1 MLTDP
6 AATARVHETTAQRV
20 LEKNVLTATVFPVMD
35 SHVHSEVNA
44 LQLVVGIVPLTATV
58 HPVRIVP
65 IVQDMQIAVSAASV
79 LRMVTAPSAVNVLP
93 MATVLIG
100 ENVPVT
106 VIVMLHLVE
115 NAHATVIVMLLLAA
129 IAHVMETAT
138 ELHVESVPHMAIVMV
153 PLVGIVLTAQQVTVP
168 HMATVVTGMR
178 VQNAEDSVVAALAEH
193 RVVSVPAEIG
203 VASPLSVTALVVQNV
218 PSVLLTVIVRSAEI
232 VLPMVIVV
240 HGPNVQN
247 VLPTV
252 IVRNE
257 EIVLLTETAT
267 EHLEVI
273 VPAIVI
279 VVLVQTVGESVLPMA
294 TVDLARNALSVLPTV
309 IAHNV
314 ENDPLMVTEVH
325 AQIVGVNV
333 LPMATVQ
340 SDHASEIAVDV
351 PTVLVLHA
359 PGVVILVVVM
369 TALLVGKSQNLP
381 KSSAWRANFVWFAL
395 TTMIPGLMTM
405 SPVMSWTRL
414 PATN

>member
-44 LQLVVGIVPLTATV
+44 LQLVGGIVPLTVTV
-58 HPVRIVP
+58 HPVLIVP

-93 MATVLIG
+93 MATVLKG

-115 NAHATVIVMLLLAA
+115 N
-129 IAHVMETAT
+129 AHVMETAT

-153 PLVGIVLTAQQVTVP
+153 PLVGIVLTAQQVTVQ
-168 HMATVVTGMR
+168 HMATVETGMR
-178 VQNAEDSVVAALAEH
+178 VQNAEDSVVVALAEH

-203 VASPLSVTALVVQNV
+203 VASPLSVTAMVVQNV
-218 PSVLLTVIVRSAEI
+218 PSVLLTVIVLSAETD
-232 VLPMVIVV
+232 LPTVIVV
-240 HGPNVQN
+240 HDPNVQN
-247 VLPTV
+247 DLLTV

-257 EIVLLTETAT
+257 EIVLLTETAM

-273 VPAIVI
+273 VPALEIVGLVQIVGESALHMVI
-279 VVLVQTVGESVLPMA
+279 VVPV
-294 TVDLARNALSVLPTV
+294 RNALSVQAMEIV
-309 IAHNV
+309 RNV
-314 ENDPLMVTEVH
+314 EIVPLMVTEVH
-325 AQIVGVNV
+325 AQIAGVIV
-333 LPMATVQ
+333 LLMVSVQ
-340 SDHASEIAVDV
+340 SAHVSEIAVAV
-351 PTVLVLHA
+351 PTVPVLHA
-359 PGVVILVVVM
+359 PVAVILVVVM
-369 TALLVGKSQNLP
+369 TALPVGKSQNLP
-381 KSSAWRANFVWFAL
+381 KSSAWRANYVWFAL
-395 TTMIPGLMTM
+395 TTMTPGLMTM
-405 SPVMSWTRL
+405 SPEMSSTRL